1 MELSYTALIDQEKAK
16 IRLLEAKIVECQ
28 HRIEMLKSF
37 MNVDDLD
44 ALLAKSLF
52 PESGKAMES
61 RPQHQVTVSIIHPDV
76 TPPARTEGQDDYE
89 MPKRRLTDDVV
100 VILRYVGT
108 AGKTLDEI
116 EAFCSS
122 KQMKTDRGAIRSMM
136 SNYKL
141 KHGFI
146 DSPKTGFFILTGRAL
161 AYLDAHYPVSESQP
175 AAQSE
180 TPSVG
185 AEGVSDFPT
194 ETAAR
199 RTESDDEL

>member
-1 MELSYTALIDQEKAK
+1 MELSYKALIDQEQAK
-16 IRLLEAKIVECQ
+16 IRFLEAKIGECQ
-28 HRIEMLKSF
+28 RRIEVLQSF
-37 MNVDDLD
+37 LNVDDLD
-44 ALLAKSLF
+44 ALLAKNLSQQ
-52 PESGKAMES
+52 SAKAEQS
-61 RPQHQVTVSIIHPDV
+61 HPQNEVSDSIINGVVPQLRHP
-76 TPPARTEGQDDYE
+76 EGQDGYE
-89 MPKRRLTDDVV
+89 LPKRRLTDDVV
-100 VILRYVGT
+100 VILRYVGA
-108 AGKTLDEI
+108 AGKTLDNI
-116 EAFCSS
+116 EAFCAWN
-122 KQMKTDRGAIRSMM
+122 QMKVDRGAIRSMM

-146 DSPKTGFFILTGRAL
+146 DSPRTGFFILTERAL

-194 ETAAR
+194 ETAAT